1 MSNRSENEQGSCSS
15 KGNKS
20 NLGSS
25 SSSNKKVLG
34 SKSPQ
39 SSGLSSWLHSVA
51 NRQSA
56 GPPPS
61 LTQARGERMEP
72 SDAVSSGGFDAVSDS
87 ARLDSGSSA
96 SRDPEVEEEY
106 QIQLALELSAKEDP
120 EAAQIEAVKQI
131 SLGSCDP
138 GYTPAEVVAYRYWVS
153 HFIHI
158 LLVIMVLAGR
168 KDIGSH
174 AISLI
179 IRLFLEEYETSITFL
194 KNFRCVDWYF
204 IGIVWSM
211 EFYVRE

>member
-1 MSNRSENEQGSCSS
+1 MKNLLKKLHIMSNQSENEQGSSSSSS
-15 KGNKS
+15 KGGNKS

-25 SSSNKKVLG
+25 SSSKKKVVR
-34 SKSPQ
+34 STSPQ
-39 SSGLSSWLHSVA
+39 SSEQKPFSGLSSWL
-51 NRQSA
+51 N
-56 GPPPS
+56 S
-61 LTQARGERMEP
+61 LRGERMEP
-72 SDAVSSGGFDAVSDS
+72 SDAVSSGGGLDAVFSDS

-158 LLVIMVLAGR
+158 LLVLSWCCWKKRYWKSYHKFGYQVIH
-168 KDIGSH
+168 S
-174 AISLI
+174 
-179 IRLFLEEYETSITFL
+179 
-194 KNFRCVDWYF
+194 
-204 IGIVWSM
+204 
-211 EFYVRE
+211 